1 MSSPLLLCLALPLAA
16 GPQAAPP
23 PADHGLSPVAAFL
36 AGGDLAGA
44 EAALNETLE
53 KSPGDDDALFSLGVV
68 KFLGGIEEF
77 VQFLSAHGSTDRL
90 GGLLPFA
97 RLPAPP
103 NADPQPVSYEQWRQ
117 ARVELIAAF
126 DEADAVLAKIDGP
139 VDVRLALAELRLDL
153 NGDGS
158 AGEGERVLSLLGRGG
173 LQLEGRRGVRGDEPP
188 AGDGL
193 VTHFDR
199 ADAEWLRGY
208 CDLLSAILETML
220 AHDAEN
226 WWNHCAH
233 LLFAEPEG
241 VPAYL
246 LTDLGE
252 GFSVGRIADAV
263 AAIHH
268 VNFPVREPE
277 RMSRARQRLLGM
289 IGHSRAMWELI
300 LAETDGDREW
310 IPGPG
315 QSSSTGVTMSRERVD
330 GWLTFLDEAEALL
343 NGEKLV
349 PFWRPQPAD
358 RADAPNGVNLRRVFE
373 EPRRF
378 DLVEWVQGPGAEPYL
393 ERGEATDPAVWRR
406 LQRLFNGNFFGF
418 AVLIN

>member
-1 MSSPLLLCLALPLAA
+1 MFSPLALCLALPLVAAPDEPSPPAA
-16 GPQAAPP
+16 GLA
-23 PADHGLSPVAAFL
+23 PVAAFL
-36 AGGDLAGA
+36 AEGNLAGA
-44 EAALNETLE
+44 EAALNKTL
-53 KSPGDDDALFSLGVV
+53 KTDPGDDDALFSLGVV

-77 VQFLSAHGSTDRL
+77 AQFLSAHGSGDRL
-90 GGLLPFA
+90 GGMLPFA
-97 RLPAPP
+97 RLPVPA
-103 NADPQPVSYEQWRQ
+103 NADPQPVSYEQWRK
-117 ARVELIAAF
+117 ARIDLIAAF

-139 VDVRLALAELRLDL
+139 VDVKIDLAALRLDL
-153 NGDGS
+153 NGDGT
-158 AGEGERVLSLLGRGG
+158 AGEAERVLSLLGAGG
-173 LQLEGRRGVRGDEPP
+173 LRLEGDRSGGRRPSEAP
-188 AGDGL
+188 AI

-233 LLFAEPEG
+233 LLFAQPEG
-241 VPAYL
+241 VPGYL
-246 LTDLGE
+246 LTETGD
-252 GFSVGRIADAV
+252 GFSPGRLSDII

-277 RMSRARQRLLGM
+277 RMGKARERLLGM
-289 IGHSRAMWELI
+289 IGHSRAMWDLI
-300 LAETDGDREW
+300 LAEEDGEREW
-310 IPGPG
+310 IPGPH
-315 QSSSTGVTMSRERVD
+315 QTSSTGVTMSQERVD
-330 GWLTFLDEAEALL
+330 GWREFLAEAEDLL

-349 PFWRPQPAD
+349 PFWRTQPAGL
-358 RADAPNGVNLRRVFE
+358 ADAPNGVNLRRVFE

-378 DLVEWVQGPGAEPYL
+378 DLVEWVQGPGAAPFL
-393 ERGEATDPAVWRR
+393 ERGELTSPAVWNR